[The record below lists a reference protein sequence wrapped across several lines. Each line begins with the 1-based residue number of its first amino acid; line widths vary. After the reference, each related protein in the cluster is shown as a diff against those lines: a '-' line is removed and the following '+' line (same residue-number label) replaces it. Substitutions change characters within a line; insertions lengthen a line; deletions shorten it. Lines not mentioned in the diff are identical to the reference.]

1 MGLPEQAGRGYET
14 IRVPVESARGYMQGL
29 VNTGCEIEHCYDDGG
44 TRVIVY
50 KLPWKVKADHAAA
63 EARIARENKAANE
76 AFAKRREALGGDWDE
91 EQERELQQLLTL
103 RSAGDALFTIQAV
116 VDDAIAHGES
126 TLSFLSSNWPAV
138 RDALHAR
145 GMYETEC
152 SEDRL
157 PLAQQTCTIRFA
169 PLKRPGGYPMPNA
182 PGGTAWIVPGGP
194 GSMGSVSVSRYSGDL
209 APVQAKPEKVKPEPD
224 YWTLRRD
231 FIANGGGI
239 RALDRMLAK
248 VTLAEP
254 DLDKVRAEPD
264 PPSPY
269 TDGLH
274 DPHYMEKLAAG
285 QQPARQLLWTLAGMT
300 SMFTVGVF
308 AVIAVAVAILVLIG

>member
-1 MGLPEQAGRGYET
+1 MGAEWTRG
-14 IRVPVESARGYMQGL
+14 
-29 VNTGCEIEHCYDDGG
+29 
-44 TRVIVY
+44 
-50 KLPWKVKADHAAA
+50 
-63 EARIARENKAANE
+63 EAFNE
-76 AFAKRREALGGDWDE
+76 AFTRRREALGGDWDE

-145 GMYETEC
+145 GMHETEV

-157 PLAQQTCTIRFA
+157 PLAQRTCTIRFA
-169 PLKRPGGYPMPNA
+169 PLARPGGYPMPNA
-182 PGGTAWIVPGGP
+182 PGGTAWIVPAGP
-194 GSMGSVSVSRYSGDL
+194 AGMGSVSVSSYSGDL
-209 APVQAKPEKVKPEPD
+209 APVQAKPQKPQFVKQEPD

-239 RALDRMLAK
+239 RALDKMLAK

-274 DPHYMEKLAAG
+274 DPHYMEKLAAR
-285 QQPARQLLWTLAGMT
+285 QQPARALGKAMHPVML
-300 SMFTVGVF
+300 
-308 AVIAVAVAILVLIG
+308 AVAIWMLLTIVFAIILIV